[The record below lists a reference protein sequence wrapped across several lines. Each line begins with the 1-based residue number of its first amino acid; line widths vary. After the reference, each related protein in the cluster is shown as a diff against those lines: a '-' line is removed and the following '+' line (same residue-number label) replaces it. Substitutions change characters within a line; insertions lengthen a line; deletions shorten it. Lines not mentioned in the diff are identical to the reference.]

1 MERGVPVTMT
11 AGGVETEAGQR
22 PFARLPV
29 TLAPDRSLLTY
40 YMLGSLLL
48 GPFFIFAMIP
58 AYFRYHTL
66 RYDIDEQG
74 ITMRWGILFRREVS
88 LTFARIQDIQL
99 SSNLVERW
107 LGLAKIQLQTASGS
121 SSAEMTIEGVRE
133 VDALRDFLYARTR
146 GAGAGPGAPA
156 TAQVPLIRNA
166 APDMHELTEVLNEVA
181 AELRALRLERSAA
194 QREAG
199 LDRTGASRHGLDPT
213 GAAEEVDGD

>member
-1 MERGVPVTMT
+1 MPVTMK
-11 AGGVETEAGQR
+11 AGGVEAEAAQR
-22 PFARLPV
+22 ELPFARLPV
-29 TLAPDRSLLTY
+29 TLPPDRSLLTY
-40 YMLGSLLL
+40 YMLGSLLF

-88 LTFARIQDIQL
+88 LTYARIQDIQL

-121 SSAEMTIEGVRE
+121 SSAEMTIEGMRE

-146 GAGAGPGAPA
+146 GAGSGAPA
-156 TAQVPLIRNA
+156 ASQVPSIRSA
-166 APDMHELTEVLNEVA
+166 SPDIQELTEVLNAVA
-181 AELRALRLERSAA
+181 AELRALRLERTATA
-194 QREAG
+194 R
-199 LDRTGASRHGLDPT
+199 GAD
-213 GAAEEVDGD
+213 DD

>member
-1 MERGVPVTMT
+1 MERGMPVTMT
-11 AGGVETEAGQR
+11 AGGVGSGAAQR
-22 PFARLPV
+22 ELPFARVPV

-88 LTFARIQDIQL
+88 LTYARIQDIQL

-146 GAGAGPGAPA
+146 GAGAGTAGAA
-156 TAQVPLIRNA
+156 TSQMPLIRNSST
-166 APDMHELTEVLNEVA
+166 DMEELTEVLNAVA
-181 AELRALRLERSAA
+181 AELRALRLERTAA
-194 QREAG
+194 AREPDPGRTRAAG
-199 LDRTGASRHGLDPT
+199 
-213 GAAEEVDGD
+213 EVTRD

>member
-1 MERGVPVTMT
+1 MERGMPVTMT
-11 AGGVETEAGQR
+11 AGGVGSGAAQR
-22 PFARLPV
+22 ELPFARLPV

-40 YMLGSLLL
+40 YLLGSLLL

-88 LTFARIQDIQL
+88 LTYARIQDIQL

-146 GAGAGPGAPA
+146 GAGAGAPA
-156 TAQVPLIRNA
+156 GAATSQMSLIRNSST
-166 APDMHELTEVLNEVA
+166 DMHELTEVLNAVA
-181 AELRALRLERSAA
+181 AELRALRLERTAA
-194 QREAG
+194 ARDADLG
-199 LDRTGASRHGLDPT
+199 RTGTAGEVT
-213 GAAEEVDGD
+213 GE

>member
-1 MERGVPVTMT
+1 MERGMPVTMT
-11 AGGVETEAGQR
+11 AGGVGSAAAQR
-22 PFARLPV
+22 ELPFVRLPV

-40 YMLGSLLL
+40 YLLGSLLL

-88 LTFARIQDIQL
+88 LTYARIQDIQL

-146 GAGAGPGAPA
+146 GAGAGAPA
-156 TAQVPLIRNA
+156 GAATRMPLIRNSST
-166 APDMHELTEVLNEVA
+166 DMNELTEVLNAVA
-181 AELRALRLERSAA
+181 AELRALRLERTAA
-194 QREAG
+194 APEADLG
-199 LDRTGASRHGLDPT
+199 RTGAAGEVT
-213 GAAEEVDGD
+213 GE